1 MSETVNIVQPSL
13 PSSKIAVSRQP
24 EGDSLAEPIHV
35 LLVDDERL
43 SRVVVGNLLRKC
55 NYRGS
60 FVSPPSKAV
69 RQGTQQVSHLPV
81 DMQLRQWRPASKL

>member
-1 MSETVNIVQPSL
+1 MNIVQPSL
-13 PSSKIAVSRQP
+13 PSSKIAFSRQP

-60 FVSPPSKAV
+60 FAWAVEALDRERSKFLI
-69 RQGTQQVSHLPV
+69 LPV
-81 DMQLRQWRPASKL
+81 VMQLRQWRPASKL